1 MPAFFDLPLDLP
13 HAGRVA
19 LRLARR
25 LTLHGPEY
33 PEAATELLETTD
45 ALVELLLPFA
55 VKGENGDPGDAA
67 QARGEALAM
76 GRRIVDEVERLGW
89 GEDRLGQCVRN
100 LFELLEH
107 GAEGAAISLRAGED
121 PASIQ
126 RPA

>member
-1 MPAFFDLPLDLP
+1 MSAHFELPLDLP

-33 PEAATELLETTD
+33 PADAAPLLE
-45 ALVELLLPFA
+45 LVDGLVHTLLPFTMTESNGPDAEAA
-55 VKGENGDPGDAA
+55 VVRDAA
-67 QARGEALAM
+67 LATM
-76 GRRIVDEVERLGW
+76 RRVVDEVERLGW

-107 GAEGAAISLRAGED
+107 GAEGAELSLRAGED
-121 PASIQ
+121 PRSLQ
-126 RPA
+126 RPF